1 MCSKSRGCVRCRVL
15 VSLRTGCL
23 FSYKQM
29 LMGVRLDLGCFVV
42 GRDETVFVTVFTGEM
57 G

>member
-1 MCSKSRGCVRCRVL
+1 MCNKSRGCVRCRVL
-15 VSLRTGCL
+15 VSLRTACL

-29 LMGVRLDLGCFVV
+29 LMGVRLDVGCFVV
-42 GRDETVFVTVFTGEM
+42 GWDETMFVTVFTGGM